1 MCIRDSIEGILTS
14 LIADGH
20 ALLEGIPG
28 LGKTKLV
35 HTLSDVLQLEFSRIQ
50 FTPDLMP
57 ADIIGTNVVQ
67 ENQQGEKFFEFQP
80 GPIFGNM
87 ILADEINRATPKTQS
102 ALLEAMQEKSVTVG
116 KRTHKL
122 GLPFFVLATQN
133 PLEMEGTYPLPDCL
147 LYTSDAADE

>member
-1 MCIRDSIEGILTS
+1 MINEIDQQVELFQQQFTTVKSEIGKRIVGSEDIIEGILTS

-57 ADIIGTNVVQ
+57 V
-67 ENQQGEKFFEFQP
+67 
-80 GPIFGNM
+80 
-87 ILADEINRATPKTQS
+87 S
-102 ALLEAMQEKSVTVG
+102 Y
-116 KRTHKL
+116 THL
-122 GLPFFVLATQN
+122 TLP
-133 PLEMEGTYPLPDCL
+133 
-147 LYTSDAADE
+147 TSDLV

>member
-1 MCIRDSIEGILTS
+1 MINKIDQEIELFQQRFTTVKSEIGKRIVGSEDIIEGILIS

-20 ALLEGIPG
+20 SLLEGIPG

-67 ENQQGEKFFEFQP
+67 ENQQG
-80 GPIFGNM
+80 
-87 ILADEINRATPKTQS
+87 
-102 ALLEAMQEKSVTVG
+102 
-116 KRTHKL
+116 
-122 GLPFFVLATQN
+122 
-133 PLEMEGTYPLPDCL
+133 
-147 LYTSDAADE
+147 